1 MDYKSVI
8 ENLISGFDIKSELG
22 RKKAYTKCIDYA
34 KENFKASKEFN
45 SFVAEA
51 AKMLDQMP
59 YRRDVAAEI
68 VSSYGDEKLH
78 LSYSKETGPVL
89 TGNKSGL
96 SYLSKLIENLSVSDE
111 PGNHTHFYHGEFP
124 MYGKTFSL
132 TIYLEDDSWFIKHAN
147 KTPETEQ
154 AAPIKRKQRDLN
166 PNTIIAFVIFD
177 NLPPTLPV
185 IKGNIYKVK
194 SCVKYKDQK
203 VWVKGISDESDR
215 IYVFE
220 FNDDNGVASQ
230 FALDIDDPNV
240 LFLTENDIRKLGQ

>member
-22 RKKAYTKCIDYA
+22 SKKAYTKCIDYA
-34 KENFKASKEFN
+34 NENFKAPKDFN
-45 SFVAEA
+45 SFIAEA

-59 YRRDVAAEI
+59 YKKDVVAET
-68 VSSYGDEKLH
+68 VPTSGDEKLH
-78 LSYSKETGPVL
+78 LSYSKEVGPVL

-96 SYLSKLIENLSVSDE
+96 SYLAGLVGKLAVLEDAGE
-111 PGNHTHFYHGEFP
+111 HTHLRYGEFP

-147 KTPETEQ
+147 KTPDTEK
-154 AAPIKRKQRDLN
+154 AVPIKRKQRDLN
-166 PNTIIAFVIFD
+166 PNTVIAFAIFD
-177 NLPPTLPV
+177 YAPPTLPV

-215 IYVFE
+215 LYVFE
-220 FNDDNGVASQ
+220 FDDDSGVSNQ
-230 FALDIDDPNV
+230 FALDLDDPTV
-240 LFLTENDIRKLGQ
+240 LFLTKNDIRKLGQ